1 MEVRKDE
8 TNFLLAMQGGMITHT
23 HTPAIDAE
31 LIPYLYSFLEPWAKP
46 GKPSLTGPTVSSPEV
61 KCGSK
66 TLEIFTR
73 PNRSSRRTT

>member
-46 GKPSLTGPTVSSPEV
+46 GKPSLTGPTVWSARGEV
-61 KCGSK
+61 WIKD
-66 TLEIFTR
+66 
-73 PNRSSRRTT
+73 P